1 MYSSVELFSGAGGLA
16 LGLAAAGFH
25 HEVLVE
31 WNSNAYQTL
40 LHNKRADFQP
50 VKSWNIVQA
59 DARNFEFSSIEKD
72 IDLVAGGPPCQ
83 PFSLGGK
90 HKGYDDK
97 RDMFPVAIEAVR
109 ILQPKVFIFE
119 NVKGLLRASFTN
131 YLQYISLQL
140 SYPYLQRKE
149 NENWEEH
156 SSRLEKHHTAGH
168 SSEEGYRTVIRLLNA
183 ADYGVPQKRE
193 RIFIVGFRNDLRAE
207 WSFPT
212 PTHSEDAL
220 IWAKWVTDKYW
231 QEHQISKKDRPQPTP
246 TELAQ
251 VERLIEKY
259 GMFSPSM
266 ERWRTVRDA
275 ISHLSKKVM
284 NHELKDGARLYPGH
298 TGSEIDQPSKTLK
311 AGDHGVPGGENMVRY
326 YDNSVRY
333 FSVRESCRIQTFP
346 DEFYISGSWTE
357 GMRQIGNAV
366 PVKLAE
372 TVGNSIRQQ
381 LEIASSQDSRSPLL
395 RQPFY
400 YKNDRSR

>member
-31 WNSNAYQTL
+31 SNSNAYQTL
-40 LHNKRADFQP
+40 LHNKRANFQP
-50 VKSWNIVQA
+50 VKSWNIVNV
-59 DARNFEFSSIEKD
+59 DARNFEFSSIEKE

-90 HKGYDDK
+90 HKGYDDT

-109 ILQPKVFIFE
+109 VLHPKIFIFE

-140 SYPYLQRKE
+140 SCPYLQKKE
-149 NENWEEH
+149 NEKWEEH
-156 SSRLEKHHTAGH
+156 LSRLKKHHAVDH

-183 ADYGVPQKRE
+183 ANYGVPQKRE
-193 RIFIVGFRNDLRAE
+193 RIFIVGFRNDLRTE
-207 WSFPT
+207 WSVPK
-212 PTHSEDAL
+212 PTHSEDEL
-220 IWAKWVTDKYW
+220 VWAKWATGKYW
-231 QEHQISKKDRPQPTP
+231 EEHQISTKDRPKPTS

-251 VERLIEKY
+251 IERLIEKY

-266 ERWRTVRDA
+266 NRWRTVRDA
-275 ISHLSKKVM
+275 ISHLPKKVM
-284 NHELKDGARLYPGH
+284 NHDLRDGARLYPGH

-311 AGDHGVPGGENMVRY
+311 AGDHGVPGGENMVRN

-372 TVGNSIRQQ
+372 IVGNSIRQQ
-381 LEIASSQDSRSPLL
+381 LETVRLG
-395 RQPFY
+395 F
-400 YKNDRSR
+400 